1 MKDLRNSDSSSSH
14 ICEVKLRINTVELL
28 SQILQLYCCCT
39 CCRALLSGL
48 QLSFYFDLL
57 ILLLYFKLFLSNSD
71 IVAEI
76 GVLLLVKSVDYTTVH
91 TDIPVD
97 RKSCLMENT
106 FFFCIWMNL
115 CSSHVSAGPQ
125 TFSTTR
131 TLETRNQE
139 MTNQLFQS
147 NMNLIQQVRNKHPWL
162 YIYFRLKV
170 NVLNQI

>member
-91 TDIPVD
+91 MVIPVD
-97 RKSCLMENT
+97 RRSCLMENT
-106 FFFCIWMNL
+106 FFFAFEWTYVHPMFPQDPKHSQQQGPWRQETKKWQINCFSQTWIWSNRWETNIY
-115 CSSHVSAGPQ
+115 GY
-125 TFSTTR
+125 TFTSDW
-131 TLETRNQE
+131 
-139 MTNQLFQS
+139 
-147 NMNLIQQVRNKHPWL
+147 K
-162 YIYFRLKV
+162 
-170 NVLNQI
+170 

>member
-91 TDIPVD
+91 TVIP
-97 RKSCLMENT
+97 L
-106 FFFCIWMNL
+106 FFCIWMNL

-131 TLETRNQE
+131 TPETRNQE